1 MLEKLARKYIEEAK
15 FGKKESALF
24 YLGVMARAIDK
35 KEEGWDGTQK
45 AYGDKVYTKAHFEKN
60 IEVLYSQTVL
70 KLAEHELEEGLAW
83 AMKGFVDNYTDE
95 VEQLEADEK
104 RFYILSGTAFYGTLG
119 ACVDADEWIS
129 ASEATEKWG
138 LGASTIRQ
146 AIHEKRL
153 LPGEYRKS
161 GSVWLVRKS
170 AMKRMYGEPKGKLDI
185 NAIEA
190 ILEIQ
195 NLSIDFESFATG
207 DELANWLDGRRFP
220 EFDEPFEIS
229 EYQREA
235 LREIYGA

>member
-1 MLEKLARKYIEEAK
+1 MLEKLAKKYIEETK
-15 FGKKESALF
+15 FGEKESALF
-24 YLGVMARAIDK
+24 YLGAMIRPLDDTKV
-35 KEEGWDGTQK
+35 WNK
-45 AYGDKVYTKAHFEKN
+45 AFVKAEFEKD
-60 IEVLYSQTVL
+60 IKKLYSETVL
-70 KLAEHELEEGLAW
+70 QLADKNLEEGLTW
-83 AMKGFVDNYTDE
+83 AMKGFVDNYTNE
-95 VEQLEADEK
+95 VENMEQHMK
-104 RFYILSGTAFYGTLG
+104 QFYLISGAAFYGTLG

-170 AMKRMYGEPKGKLDI
+170 AMKRLYGEPKKKLDI
-185 NAIEA
+185 DRIEA

-195 NLSIDFESFATG
+195 NLSIDFESFKSG
-207 DELANWLDGRRFP
+207 DELADYLDGRRFP
-220 EFDEPFEIS
+220 EFDEPFEVS

-235 LREIYGA
+235 LREIYQERS